1 MKLNKKKVFYVKEM
15 PDGEE
20 QDISKLKRVSGAE
33 FGALLKESKTKE
45 GGLINLQFYPAPSPN
60 CFFNFSQM
68 NGSIFNNA
76 FCLAKALASMAGMPI

>member
-33 FGALLKESKTKE
+33 FGALLKESKK
-45 GGLINLQFYPAPSPN
+45 PRKVKRK
-60 CFFNFSQM
+60 
-68 NGSIFNNA
+68 
-76 FCLAKALASMAGMPI
+76 KAA